1 MERKGIA
8 AIGALIGIL
17 VFIMLLFVGIL
28 PVLATNINGV
38 SNVMS
43 VLPNGGASNSLLITM
58 PLFIV
63 LGAVAMIAF
72 GLLTG

>member
-43 VLPNGGASNSLLITM
+43 VLPNGSASNSLLITM